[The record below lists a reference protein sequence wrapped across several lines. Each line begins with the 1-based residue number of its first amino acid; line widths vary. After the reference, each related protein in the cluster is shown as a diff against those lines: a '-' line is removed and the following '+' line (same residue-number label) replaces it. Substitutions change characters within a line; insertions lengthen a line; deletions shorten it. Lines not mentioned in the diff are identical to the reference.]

1 MISRLDPATTEWLR
15 QVATDPGLSAR
26 DVRVYVVLAK
36 ELECADYRPVKQVWV
51 ARQVGTH
58 AATVA
63 KALRCLLDH
72 GYIERHTDTGMPH
85 EYRLTP
91 CNTAT
96 SKTSSTLTQSVA

>member
-15 QVATDPGLSAR
+15 RVATDPGLSAR
-26 DVRVYVVLAK
+26 DVRVYIVLAK
-36 ELECADYRPVKQVWV
+36 ELDCGEYRSVKQVWV

-72 GYIERHTDTGMPH
+72 GYLERRVETGTAH

-96 SKTSSTLTQSVA
+96 SHTSSTLTQSVA